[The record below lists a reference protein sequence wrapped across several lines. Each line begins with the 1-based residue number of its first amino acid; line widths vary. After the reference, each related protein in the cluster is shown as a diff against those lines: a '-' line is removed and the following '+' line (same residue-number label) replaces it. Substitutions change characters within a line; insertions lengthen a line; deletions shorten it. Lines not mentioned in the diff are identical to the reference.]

1 MSSDGLNKGY
11 GHYLYNRKGFFHH
24 KWEETKTACQ
34 FQTAWFY
41 RFFARENHLQTAI
54 QSELYKLALFMT
66 YCGTSNMVNIY
77 IHVNKINTVFNNLT
91 LCTLSLHCSRRWA
104 CLCFLVIQNTLI
116 ISIFQKFTILKNSTA
131 VVLNNDQLY

>member
-1 MSSDGLNKGY
+1 MYIPNYRNTG
-11 GHYLYNRKGFFHH
+11 
-24 KWEETKTACQ
+24 
-34 FQTAWFY
+34 
-41 RFFARENHLQTAI
+41 RFFFNYLKLWLSVRYLVLKYVCPSCIPLCLPRSGSSHSTPSHSPRKDNHA
-54 QSELYKLALFMT
+54 